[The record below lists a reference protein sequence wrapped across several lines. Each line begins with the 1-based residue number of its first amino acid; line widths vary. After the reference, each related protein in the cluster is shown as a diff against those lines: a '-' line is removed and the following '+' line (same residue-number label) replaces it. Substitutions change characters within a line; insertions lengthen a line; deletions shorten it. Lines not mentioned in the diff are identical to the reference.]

1 MNQVNSIEQFIE
13 TIEKKFGGYE
23 EKYFRGQLEKYTSIT
38 PSITRDAGFKANE
51 SRMYN
56 ETLEQ
61 RADDFLEL
69 ASPLERMSK
78 MQHYGIPTRLI
89 DVTINPLIAL
99 YFAVEDIDC
108 TSHGNVL
115 IYIREGHDF
124 SSEHARALSLL
135 ATTDSPTLKSI
146 SAMFTEEYG
155 SSIANDDL
163 IRYIDTP
170 IFVKHCD
177 DLKKS
182 NNRLYEQE
190 GAFFLCS
197 NTLIGGT
204 ISGELKSLDSIP
216 PSMVIR
222 VPYEYKSQIK
232 TELDEKHG
240 INTTMIYPELPSFS
254 LYLREK
260 YKQKGISLDDKY
272 EIVETRQS
280 SIPNVRRWSEFFI
293 TLKTDDSDE
302 KACGRKCQKCQTKQ
316 LSIVD
321 IRRIVNIIISKHQQ
335 HNEVISVFVA
345 NCNDDYVST
354 NWIIRAQ
361 WVSPKLHDSFKPY
374 PSKEKGINNIT
385 WHENNEYSIR
395 SDFNKEHYFE
405 RDINLFVYHFKAYE
419 TFKSAYTKIKHAY
432 DNVSFDEF
440 LGVVEEYENIIS
452 KCYKDFGNFGRSRTK
467 EFNDFLENFIAA
479 SIIADNWKF
488 YRTSEKYTIQALKRI
503 IDIGVSDIERHI
515 IIIEKC
521 LPEWRARI
529 GVTETDIESIVFVE
543 KGKSKF
549 THLQTIPVRKDAI
562 DVYFN
567 EFVAVLPDKK
577 IRISGSTNL
586 FDNANLMLTIKGE
599 NNYSAQNKALVT
611 GGKFE
616 FEVFSNKGFGLDAG
630 MYTAQITLPISG
642 TQSRD
647 FVKFAGA
654 EYENLTGQYVKRG
667 SIAPSVEYSFNF
679 SVE

>member
-135 ATTDSPTLKSI
+135 ATTDSPTLESI

-155 SSIANDDL
+155 GSIADDDL

-182 NNRLYEQE
+182 NNRLYGQE

-222 VPYEYKSQIK
+222 VPYEYKGQIK

-240 INTTMIYPELPSFS
+240 INTAMIYPELPSFS

-260 YKQKGISLDDKY
+260 YKQKDIPLDDKY

-280 SIPNVRRWSEFFI
+280 SIPNVRRVMRFRTHKLIRRPAAIIVIHSCA
-293 TLKTDDSDE
+293 
-302 KACGRKCQKCQTKQ
+302 ACGR
-316 LSIVD
+316 
-321 IRRIVNIIISKHQQ
+321 
-335 HNEVISVFVA
+335 
-345 NCNDDYVST
+345 
-354 NWIIRAQ
+354 
-361 WVSPKLHDSFKPY
+361 
-374 PSKEKGINNIT
+374 
-385 WHENNEYSIR
+385 
-395 SDFNKEHYFE
+395 
-405 RDINLFVYHFKAYE
+405 
-419 TFKSAYTKIKHAY
+419 
-432 DNVSFDEF
+432 
-440 LGVVEEYENIIS
+440 
-452 KCYKDFGNFGRSRTK
+452 
-467 EFNDFLENFIAA
+467 
-479 SIIADNWKF
+479 
-488 YRTSEKYTIQALKRI
+488 
-503 IDIGVSDIERHI
+503 
-515 IIIEKC
+515 
-521 LPEWRARI
+521 
-529 GVTETDIESIVFVE
+529 
-543 KGKSKF
+543 
-549 THLQTIPVRKDAI
+549 
-562 DVYFN
+562 
-567 EFVAVLPDKK
+567 
-577 IRISGSTNL
+577 
-586 FDNANLMLTIKGE
+586 
-599 NNYSAQNKALVT
+599 
-611 GGKFE
+611 
-616 FEVFSNKGFGLDAG
+616 
-630 MYTAQITLPISG
+630 
-642 TQSRD
+642 
-647 FVKFAGA
+647 
-654 EYENLTGQYVKRG
+654 
-667 SIAPSVEYSFNF
+667 
-679 SVE
+679 